1 MNMIPYRWRRASVV
15 FVHDLVVASIAFV
28 VSMYLR
34 VGSQL
39 FTEFDRALWP
49 GLPLFV
55 LCCGLC
61 FRAFGMY
68 KGVWRYASMPDLVA
82 IVKAVTAAMLFFV
95 LLIFLLTRLDD
106 IPRSLPLI
114 GWFVL
119 TVLLGGPRFAYR
131 LMKDRSL
138 AALQDMRAG
147 SRIPVLLFGARD
159 GAELFIRAMMTDHE
173 SPYRVVGIID
183 DKGSR
188 VGYEILGVPVLGSID
203 DLGAVVAKLHAVQER
218 PQRLII
224 TKINQPLDGDL
235 VSQLL
240 DETEKHG
247 LTLARLPSLTDFRDA
262 ADADQIT
269 PRPVAVEDLL
279 GRSQKN
285 LDREAISALIRGKK
299 VLVTGA
305 GGTIGSELV
314 RQIAALGPALLVLVD
329 HAEYNLYQID
339 LEVREKWP
347 DLLAPPVLCDVRD
360 AARVRD
366 VFDEW
371 QPNLVFHAA
380 ALKHVPM
387 VEMHPA
393 EGILT
398 NAIGTRNV
406 AQASRRI
413 AAGAMVMI
421 STDKAVHPTSIMGA
435 SKRIA
440 EIYCQALD
448 LDQQKKRGSRFVTVR
463 FGNVLGSTGSVVPL
477 FERQLRRGG
486 PLTVTHPE
494 VSRYFMTC
502 REAVQLVLQ
511 ASAYAIRRRT
521 EQGKILMLD
530 MGQPMK
536 IVDLARQMIRLAGMR
551 PDIDV
556 PIRYTGLRPGE
567 KLCEDLYYEQ
577 EPVSPTDAEGV
588 LVVAPV
594 PADLTRISDTID
606 TLEQL
611 SRSGD
616 QHGIRAH
623 LADWLPSLGE
633 VKMPD
638 PEPAPAEDNV
648 TPLSLARRVQG

>member
-1 MNMIPYRWRRASVV
+1 MKNLIPWRWRRASVV
-15 FVHDLVVASIAFV
+15 FAHDMVMACAAFV
-28 VSMYLR
+28 VAMYLR
-34 VGSQL
+34 VGNQL

-55 LCCGLC
+55 LCCGLS
-61 FRAFGMY
+61 FRTFGMY

-82 IVKAVTAAMLFFV
+82 IVKAVTAAMLSFV
-95 LLIFLLTRLDD
+95 LLLFLVTRLDD
-106 IPRSLPLI
+106 IPRSMPVM

-119 TVLLGGPRFAYR
+119 TIFLGGPRFAYR

-138 AALQDMRAG
+138 AALQDMQAAHRV
-147 SRIPVLLFGARD
+147 PVLLFGARD
-159 GAELFIRAMMTDHE
+159 GAELFIRAMMTDHQA
-173 SPYRVVGIID
+173 PYRVVGIID

-188 VGYEILGVPVLGSID
+188 VGYEILGVPVLGNIE
-203 DLGAVVAKLHAVQER
+203 DLAAVVARLDAARTR

-224 TKINQPLDGDL
+224 TRINQSLDGDL

-240 DETEKHG
+240 DAAETNG

-262 ADADQIT
+262 ADADHIT

-285 LDREAISALIRGKK
+285 LNRAAISALIRGKK

-339 LEVREKWP
+339 LEIRERWP
-347 DLLAPPVLCDVRD
+347 ELAAPAILCDIRD
-360 AARVRD
+360 EARVTAI
-366 VFDEW
+366 FDEW

-387 VEMHPA
+387 VETNPS
-393 EGILT
+393 EGVLT
-398 NAIGTRNV
+398 NIIGTRNV

-413 AAGAMVMI
+413 AAGAMVVI

-435 SKRIA
+435 SKRMA

-448 LDQQKKRGSRFVTVR
+448 IDQQKKRGTRYVTVR

-511 ASAYAIRRRT
+511 ASAHAVRGHST
-521 EQGKILMLD
+521 PGKIFMLD

-536 IVDLARQMIRLAGMR
+536 IADLARQMIRLAGMR
-551 PDIDV
+551 PDID
-556 PIRYTGLRPGE
+556 IGITYTGLRPGE
-567 KLCEDLYYEQ
+567 KLCEDLYYEH
-577 EPVSPTDAEGV
+577 EPVAPTEAEGV
-588 LVVAPV
+588 LQVAPL
-594 PADLTRISDTID
+594 PADLDRVTDS
-606 TLEQL
+606 LEQL
-611 SRSGD
+611 ALWAHTGD
-616 QHGIRAH
+616 HAAIRRELAH
-623 LADWLPSLGE
+623 WMPSLKE
-633 VKMPD
+633 PVDIALPITESNIMPL
-638 PEPAPAEDNV
+638 PKRAI
-648 TPLSLARRVQG
+648 R

>member
-1 MNMIPYRWRRASVV
+1 MNLIPYRWRRASVV
-15 FVHDLVVASIAFV
+15 FAHDMVMACAAFV
-28 VSMYLR
+28 VAMYMR
-34 VGSQL
+34 VGNQL

-55 LCCGLC
+55 LCCGLS
-61 FRAFGMY
+61 FRTFGMY

-82 IVKAVTAAMLFFV
+82 IIKAVSSAMMCFV
-95 LLIFLLTRLDD
+95 LLLFMLTRLDD

-119 TVLLGGPRFAYR
+119 TIFLGGPRFAYR

-138 AALQDMRAG
+138 AALQDMQSG
-147 SRIPVLLFGARD
+147 HRIPVLLFGAKD
-159 GAELFIRAMMTDHE
+159 GAELFIRAMMTDHQA
-173 SPYRVVGIID
+173 PYRVVGIID
-183 DKGSR
+183 DKDSR

-203 DLGAVVAKLHAVQER
+203 ELHSVVTRLASTQMR

-224 TKINQPLDGDL
+224 TKTHQSMDGAL
-235 VSQLL
+235 IAHLL
-240 DETEKHG
+240 DECERNG
-247 LTLARLPSLTDFRDA
+247 LSLARLPSLTDLRA
-262 ADADQIT
+262 ASATEQFT

-285 LDREAISALIRGKK
+285 LDRDAISALIRGKK

-339 LEVREKWP
+339 LEVRESWP
-347 DLLAPPVLCDVRD
+347 DLTAPALLCDIRD
-360 AARVRD
+360 QARVNA
-366 VFDEW
+366 VFETW
-371 QPNLVFHAA
+371 QPNIVFHAA

-387 VEMHPA
+387 VEMNPS
-393 EGILT
+393 EGVLT
-398 NAIGTRNV
+398 NIIGTRNV
-406 AQASRRI
+406 AQASRHI
-413 AAGAMVMI
+413 AAGAMVVI

-435 SKRIA
+435 SKRMA

-448 LDQQKKRGSRFVTVR
+448 IDQQKKRGTRYVTVR

-486 PLTVTHPE
+486 PLTVTHPD

-511 ASAYAIRRRT
+511 ASAYAIRRRNDP
-521 EQGKILMLD
+521 GKIFMLD

-536 IVDLARQMIRLAGMR
+536 IADLARQMIRLAGMR
-551 PDIDV
+551 PDMDV
-556 PIRYTGLRPGE
+556 AIRYTGLRPGE
-567 KLCEDLYYEQ
+567 KLCEDLYYEH
-577 EPVSPTDAEGV
+577 EPVSPTEAEGV
-588 LVVAPV
+588 LQVSPL
-594 PADLTRISDTID
+594 PADLQRVTDSLDRLTQSALNGQQAAIRRE
-606 TLEQL
+606 LE
-611 SRSGD
+611 
-616 QHGIRAH
+616 H
-623 LADWLPSLGE
+623 WMPSLKE
-633 VKMPD
+633 QEHISNPIID
-638 PEPAPAEDNV
+638 HQDNV
-648 TPLSLARRVQG
+648 TPLPRRATK

>member
-1 MNMIPYRWRRASVV
+1 MMNIIPYRWRRASVV
-15 FVHDLVVASIAFV
+15 FIHDIVMASVAFV

-34 VGSQL
+34 VGNQL

-55 LCCGLC
+55 LSCALC

-68 KGVWRYASMPDLVA
+68 KGVWRYASMPDLTA
-82 IVKAVTAAMLFFV
+82 IIKAVTAAMLLFV

-119 TVLLGGPRFAYR
+119 TIFLGGPRFAYR

-138 AALQDMRAG
+138 AALQDMRGNA
-147 SRIPVLLFGARD
+147 RIPVLLFGARE

-173 SPYRVVGIID
+173 ARYRVVGIID

-188 VGYEILGVPVLGSID
+188 VGYEILGVPVMGGID
-203 DLGAVVAKLHAVQER
+203 DIGHVVEKLTSIQSR

-224 TKINQPLDGDL
+224 TKTHQPMDGTL
-235 VSQLL
+235 VSLLL
-240 DETEKHG
+240 DEAEKHG

-262 ADADQIT
+262 ADGEKIT

-279 GRSQKN
+279 GRCQKN

-299 VLVTGA
+299 ILVTGA

-314 RQIAALGPALLVLVD
+314 RQIAALAPAVLVLVD

-339 LEVREKWP
+339 LEMREKWP
-347 DLLAPPVLCDVRD
+347 DLVAPPVLCDVRD
-360 AARVRD
+360 AQRVTD

-387 VEMHPA
+387 VEMHPS

-398 NAIGTRNV
+398 NIIGTRNI

-413 AAGAMVMI
+413 AVGAMVMI
-421 STDKAVHPTSIMGA
+421 STDKAVHPTSMMGA
-435 SKRIA
+435 SKRMA

-448 LDQQKKRGSRFVTVR
+448 LDQQKKRGTRFVTVR

-486 PLTVTHPE
+486 PLTVTHPD

-511 ASAYAIRRRT
+511 ASAYAIRRKS

-536 IVDLARQMIRLAGMR
+536 IVDLARQMIRLAGLR

-556 PIRYTGLRPGE
+556 RIEYTGLRPGE
-567 KLCEDLYYEQ
+567 KICEDLYYEH
-577 EPVSPTDAEGV
+577 EPVTQTEAEGI
-588 LVVAPV
+588 LVVAPT
-594 PADLTRISDTID
+594 PIDLEQINKTID
-606 TLEQL
+606 NLEQMV
-611 SRSGD
+611 RQGD
-616 QHGIRAH
+616 QRGI
-623 LADWLPSLGE
+623 LTQLGEWLPSIGQ
-633 VKMPD
+633 VVP
-638 PEPAPAEDNV
+638 PAEPPLPITDNV
-648 TPLSLARRVQG
+648 TPLVRRV